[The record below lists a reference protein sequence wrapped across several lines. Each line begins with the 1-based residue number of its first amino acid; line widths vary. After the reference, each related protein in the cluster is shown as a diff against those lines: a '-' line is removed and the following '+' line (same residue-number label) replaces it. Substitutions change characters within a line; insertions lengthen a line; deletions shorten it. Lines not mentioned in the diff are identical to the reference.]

1 MARNQSPN
9 GPICLQLR
17 TTIDQ
22 SPVRSS
28 EFMSLTDPHHCSTE
42 NMA

>member
-1 MARNQSPN
+1 MARSQSPN

-22 SPVRSS
+22 SPLRSS
-28 EFMSLTDPHHCSTE
+28 EFMPLTNEHHCSTK
-42 NMA
+42 NVA